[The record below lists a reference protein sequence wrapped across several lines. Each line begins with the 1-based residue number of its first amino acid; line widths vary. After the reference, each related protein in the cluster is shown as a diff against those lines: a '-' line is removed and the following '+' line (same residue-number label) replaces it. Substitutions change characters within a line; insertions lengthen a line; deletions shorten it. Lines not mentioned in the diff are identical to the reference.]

1 MLSLFVPVS
10 SLFASSVQL
19 SFGGIPLPGKPGTF
33 LRKNFHG
40 CMENLYYNTI
50 NIIDLA
56 KRRKPQIHSV
66 VSLVLFLFYIYILYI
81 FLYII
86 FIYLFI
92 FSKLL
97 NILFRD
103 SALPAF
109 MSHCTVCTVEL
120 FRSPWNG
127 GKVAENLCAGPHWYQ
142 TSAAENDSSCFWR
155 NCENYIIFGGS
166 FLSGKFISF

>member
-66 VSLVLFLFYIYILYI
+66 VSLVLFLFVFFFPSYSTYFSEILLCLHLCHTVLYVLWNCLDPLGMEGRWLKIYVQGLTGTRLLLQKMTVVV
-81 FLYII
+81 FGETVKII
-86 FIYLFI
+86 
-92 FSKLL
+92 
-97 NILFRD
+97 
-103 SALPAF
+103 
-109 MSHCTVCTVEL
+109 
-120 FRSPWNG
+120 
-127 GKVAENLCAGPHWYQ
+127 
-142 TSAAENDSSCFWR
+142 
-155 NCENYIIFGGS
+155 
-166 FLSGKFISF
+166 